1 MEENVKNQLDA
12 ISVAIDSKIEKGNA
26 QAVELASQKSAE
38 LVKEQVGD
46 VVAKFNER
54 MDAMEVANKKQM
66 NAGKKMTFKSALQE
80 AIEGGAIEGMLKG
93 NSRSA
98 SLVVKADMTIGADF
112 TGEVIPADRVAGYKY
127 DPTRPVHVRQLIPQ
141 GSTASDVVRFVKES
155 GYSNGAAATAEGVT
169 LTQSDFDMTAS
180 DANVR
185 KIAYLFPHQLMRC

>member
-66 NAGKKMTFKSALQE
+66 NAGKKNDIQKRIARSHRRWSNRR
-80 AIEGGAIEGMLKG
+80 MLKG

-112 TGEVIPADRVAGYKY
+112 TGEVIQR
-127 DPTRPVHVRQLIPQ
+127 
-141 GSTASDVVRFVKES
+141 
-155 GYSNGAAATAEGVT
+155 
-169 LTQSDFDMTAS
+169 
-180 DANVR
+180 
-185 KIAYLFPHQLMRC
+185 IA